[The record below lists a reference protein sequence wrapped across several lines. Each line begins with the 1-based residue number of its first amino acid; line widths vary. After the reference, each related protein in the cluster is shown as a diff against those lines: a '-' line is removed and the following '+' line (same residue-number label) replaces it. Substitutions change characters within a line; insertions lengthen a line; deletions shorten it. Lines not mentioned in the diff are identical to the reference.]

1 MKFEGLEEWKSK
13 VIKNI
18 NSKINRLENESTKN
32 KILGYGILNVLL
44 FFSIRVPVL
53 LVEILLYCIGIK
65 MPAFPNFN
73 EFDLL
78 LAQISNTFIVL
89 SLTSA
94 LSTSM
99 GTIYWVD
106 IKEEKLVRPVLICFY
121 ALTVYLLTSMGI
133 SVCAYIFRD
142 NCGLCIS
149 FLLSVLCL
157 IILTYS
163 MIDAYFNREKLKTK
177 HRWEYCWISIM
188 AEQLEYYKVLGLRML
203 VESGK
208 VIDYRKCKKDF
219 NMMCTI
225 EDDIEAKVQMRF
237 KSTEDPFN
245 EVFEALMRSN
255 WQGNSF
261 EATVNQLH
269 KFEFTR
275 LMEEQYSKISMALYG
290 KTISAINEVDFD
302 VIYENIELMTLA
314 MDELNL
320 QNIMIYSLEHNV
332 CIAINILLFLK
343 DYIYKMTGNTL
354 GVQGKVY
361 YKEKD
366 FNWLNK
372 LIESYVGETITSCS
386 HNDITYNQFSN
397 ILDYLNPDSIEVDN
411 FRKLHGI
418 LMEYSCD
425 RYADHIASMAKNPF
439 GDYNGEDSLIDL
451 TTDDIEK
458 LNDSIKEC
466 ENSTLSESQYKPVKE
481 LYFIYLK
488 KDLPLVEYCVKYL
501 KKQYNL
507 LVSLFLRDS
516 QILELKRTYKFRFIS
531 EADEE
536 YLNLIFRREE
546 IDPILPP
553 KMIQDLK
560 NLIYIEL

>member
-1 MKFEGLEEWKSK
+1 MKFTGLEEWKSK

-18 NSKINRLENESTKN
+18 SSKINRLENESTKN

-53 LVEILLYCIGIK
+53 LIEILLYCIGIK

-133 SVCAYIFRD
+133 SVFAYIFRD

-149 FLLSVLCL
+149 FLMSVLCL

-163 MIDAYFNREKLKTK
+163 MIDAYFNRERLRTK
-177 HRWEYCWISIM
+177 HRWEYCWISIL
-188 AEQLEYYKVLGLRML
+188 ARSLELYNVLGLRML
-203 VESGK
+203 VESGNL
-208 VIDYRKCKKDF
+208 VDYKKCKKDF
-219 NMMCTI
+219 DMMYTI
-225 EDDIEAKVQMRF
+225 EKEIEAKIQLLSKFSEGEICEQVETMVRSSW
-237 KSTEDPFN
+237 KKNSP
-245 EVFEALMRSN
+245 EAI
-255 WQGNSF
+255 
-261 EATVNQLH
+261 ANQLDD
-269 KFEFTR
+269 FEFSR
-275 LMEEQYSKISMALYG
+275 SMKEQYSKNSMALYG

-302 VIYENIELMTLA
+302 VIYENIELMVLA
-314 MDELNL
+314 MDEVNL
-320 QNIMIYSLEHNV
+320 QNVMIYSLEHNV
-332 CIAINILLFLK
+332 SIGINILIFLK
-343 DYIYKMTGNTL
+343 DYIFKMTGKTR
-354 GVQGKVY
+354 GVQGLVY
-361 YKEKD
+361 YEEKD
-366 FNWLNK
+366 FNWLNE

-386 HNDITYNQFSN
+386 HNDITYGQFSR
-397 ILDYLNPDSIEVDN
+397 ILNCLSVDPVEAENFKKLN
-411 FRKLHGI
+411 GI
-418 LMEYSCD
+418 LTNYSCD
-425 RYADHIASMAKNPF
+425 RNDDYIA
-439 GDYNGEDSLIDL
+439 LI
-451 TTDDIEK
+451 K
-458 LNDSIKEC
+458 C
-466 ENSTLSESQYKPVKE
+466 ENSVLSDFRYKPIKE

-488 KDLPLVEYCVKYL
+488 KDLPLVEYCAKYL
-501 KKQYNL
+501 KKQYNSLVGL
-507 LVSLFLRDS
+507 LLQDS

-531 EADEE
+531 EENEE

-560 NLIYIEL
+560 DLIYIEL